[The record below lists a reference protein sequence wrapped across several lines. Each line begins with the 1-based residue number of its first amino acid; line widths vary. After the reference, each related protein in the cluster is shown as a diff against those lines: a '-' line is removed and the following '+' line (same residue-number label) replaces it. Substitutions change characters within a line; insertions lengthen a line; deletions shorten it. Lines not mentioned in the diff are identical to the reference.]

1 MLAAQSFAGV
11 LPEPILAWRI
21 AVAAL
26 CGLAVGIEREWSGHA
41 SGPGVRFA
49 GIRTFLI
56 YGLLG
61 GIAGTLGALGLWSL
75 ASVLIG
81 SGAALAVAAFVMVA
95 RRTDAVMDATT
106 EASALAV
113 LALGALAGMGQ
124 LALASGATAVIV
136 LALVEKAR
144 LHGWVHRLGE
154 LELLAALH
162 FAVLALV
169 ILPLLPTTPLNV
181 PGGAAPRTLWI
192 IVLLFSAL
200 NFAGY
205 LARKVVGASRGY
217 GVTGL
222 LGGLL
227 SSTVVTLQFSRASRR
242 RPELS
247 GALGLGVVAACTVLM
262 PRVLVVTAILNPAM
276 ALRLIVYLLP
286 PIVAGAALA
295 GFGLLLRRAEQP
307 ESGIAEQEAESP
319 LGLWSAIQMTVAF
332 QLILIALEYV
342 ERWWGDGGLITSAA
356 VLGLANMDALT
367 LAMSRLG
374 DETAMLSTGALAIAV
389 GVLTNTL
396 LKLALTI
403 GIGTPDFRKVA
414 STGLVILALSS
425 GLGLWLGMRLG

>member
-1 MLAAQSFAGV
+1 MSATQSLVEV

-26 CGLAVGIEREWSGHA
+26 CGLAVGVEREWSGHA
-41 SGPGVRFA
+41 SGPDARFA

-61 GIAGTLGALGLWSL
+61 GIAGTLGESGLPMLAAALTGG
-75 ASVLIG
+75 A
-81 SGAALAVAAFVMVA
+81 AALAVAAFVMA
-95 RRTDAVMDATT
+95 TRRSTSEMDATT
-106 EASALAV
+106 EASAIAV

-136 LALVEKAR
+136 LALMEKAR
-144 LHGWVHRLGE
+144 LHGWVHRLGA

-181 PGGAAPRTLWI
+181 PGGAAPRTLWT

-205 LARKVVGASRGY
+205 LARKVIGASRGY

-222 LGGLL
+222 LGGLV
-227 SSTVVTLQFSRASRR
+227 SSTAVTLQFSRASRR
-242 RPELS
+242 RPELA
-247 GALGLGVVAACTVLM
+247 GALGLGVVAACTMLM

-276 ALRLIVYLLP
+276 ALRLVLLLLP
-286 PIVAGAALA
+286 PIVAGGVLV
-295 GFGLLLRRAEQP
+295 GVGLFMQRTEPASTSIP
-307 ESGIAEQEAESP
+307 EQEAESP
-319 LGLWSAIQMTVAF
+319 LGLWLAIQMTVAF
-332 QLILIALEYV
+332 QLILIALAYV
-342 ERWWGDGGLITSAA
+342 QRLWGEGGLLTSAA
-356 VLGLANMDALT
+356 VLGLTNMDALT

-374 DETAMLSTGALAIAV
+374 DDPATLTTGALAIAV
-389 GVLTNTL
+389 GVLTNTI
-396 LKLALTI
+396 LKLGLTI
-403 GIGTPDFRKVA
+403 GFGTTGFRKVA
-414 STGLVILALSS
+414 STGLVLLAIASS
-425 GLGLWLGMRLG
+425 VGLWLGYRWG